1 MDFRIGIGI
10 DLHKLDIN
18 SSKPLVIGG
27 IRIPSEQG
35 ILAHSD
41 GDVLIHAIVD
51 ALLGAS
57 ALGDIGELFSDTD
70 PSNKDKKSEFFLLA
84 VKNMLNDR
92 QYSIVNL
99 DCIIHLEKP
108 KLTTYKT
115 QIRDNIAKMLEISVD
130 AVNVK
135 AKTREKLDAVGKGE
149 AIEAIVSVL
158 LLKN

>member
-27 IRIPSEQG
+27 IRIPSELG

-57 ALGDIGELFSDTD
+57 ALGDIGELFSDND
-70 PSNKDKKSEFFLLA
+70 PSIKDKKSEFFLLA

-135 AKTREKLDAVGKGE
+135 AKTREKLDAVGRGE

>member
-135 AKTREKLDAVGKGE
+135 AKTREKLDAVGRGE